1 MIVKPQTSLRF
12 VSSIIQ
18 SIKLQHEL
26 LTFRPD
32 LDADNVNEHL
42 DLFVNSILSSINESI
57 PELLDQL
64 TTESA
69 ENMVKTHHDQI
80 DMLVIFELNNR
91 LTLTQKIHSSGQ
103 KIQHHLSLSH
113 NPL

>member
-12 VSSIIQ
+12 VSSIVQ
-18 SIKLQHEL
+18 SIECIKQQHEL
-26 LTFRPD
+26 LAFRPD

-69 ENMVKTHHDQI
+69 ENMVKPRRYEMGN
-80 DMLVIFELNNR
+80 MLIIFKLNN
-91 LTLTQKIHSSGQ
+91 TD
-103 KIQHHLSLSH
+103 
-113 NPL
+113 

>member
-18 SIKLQHEL
+18 SIKQHHEL

-69 ENMVKTHHDQI
+69 ENMVKPLHYKI
-80 DMLVIFELNNR
+80 RDMLI
-91 LTLTQKIHSSGQ
+91 IP
-103 KIQHHLSLSH
+103 I
-113 NPL
+113 

>member
-18 SIKLQHEL
+18 SIKQQHEL

-69 ENMVKTHHDQI
+69 ENMVKPLHCQI
-80 DMLVIFELNNR
+80 GDLLI
-91 LTLTQKIHSSGQ
+91 
-103 KIQHHLSLSH
+103 
-113 NPL
+113 

>member
-1 MIVKPQTSLRF
+1 MKPQTSLRF
-12 VSSIIQ
+12 VSFPALFKVLNVLKQ
-18 SIKLQHEL
+18 QHEL
-26 LTFRPD
+26 LTIRPD

-69 ENMVKTHHDQI
+69 ENMVKPRRYEMGN
-80 DMLVIFELNNR
+80 MLIIFKLNN
-91 LTLTQKIHSSGQ
+91 TD
-103 KIQHHLSLSH
+103 
-113 NPL
+113 